1 MIINFGMILGKV
13 LRKLAHRLIKRY
25 YPKVQITG
33 AEQIPSDGPIL
44 FCANHPNSLIDPILI
59 GITAKRPVSFMA
71 KAPLFKTPILGSI
84 MHALGMVPAYRGRD
98 DSSQVKKNQKSLDR
112 VIKGLMSGRAMGIFP
127 EGVSSDVRQLGLVR
141 GGASRIAL
149 GAFEGGVENLV
160 IVPLGINY
168 ERKERLGSK
177 VWINVGE
184 PILMKEFT
192 QENRSDEEKAITD
205 DKVLRRKL
213 TQRIETNLKT
223 VIVHL
228 DNAEWDPLLDDL
240 ETLVEHSR
248 HKASLKVPK
257 LMRRKRIADALN
269 YFYQEETETGT
280 EVVSQIQNYHHKVRA
295 AGLIIDDPILQRST
309 LKTTFTILWKFVHL
323 IVWFIPALL
332 GTLGNIVPFV
342 ITRAIASKVQQEG
355 LKTTALARIGV
366 GLPIYLLWYALIAY
380 TVWMET
386 AQPVLITV
394 TNFLLLLSGTIS
406 LKYWPY
412 CVKTMVHLG
421 HQLRACLKKGRLKK
435 LRAELMQI
443 RETLVQYAERYA
455 ELVPRPN
462 PPSIRPMIMLF
473 ASTLSS
479 LTLLS
484 VAFIFY
490 LLLNITLHPEI
501 NRELDVLRGIHVE
514 LNEENVRKAEE
525 TVMRINDE
533 AKRTHET
540 SVALLAQYDAGDFRL
555 ENQNSRHEVSALLHN
570 FYQARDELL
579 KIGIVYTPDSSKH
592 EHRSPEISQKRLIQ
606 LSTAAMLLR
615 HQMSLQFATT
625 YLNDK
630 ELAKYLN
637 QPDDTYGIPEGLVR
651 QVNEELNARRYTE
664 LVAKMLG
671 DHSQEGGEHVANKS
685 THSKGLRS
693 IIERAS
699 EVIKKI
705 DSEDSDPLHGKVHSA
720 ISTAMR
726 KGVNTYLQL
735 QQIVATEIGDFRIK
749 NTQDI
754 KEHHI
759 PEEKVKGFH
768 NELKPGDIL
777 IERRDWYSSN
787 AFLPGYWPHGALYVG
802 TPGDWKKDGI
812 LDEVIKELEILVELE
827 ASNETDATQ
836 AKENGKTHVQE
847 MRELIRKLHKG
858 ETKKLNEKQ
867 IIEAV
872 SEGVIHN
879 TIEHSVGGAS
889 SVFALRPKDLM
900 PGERE
905 KAIAQAFFYIG
916 RPYDFDFDFDTPNT
930 LVCTEVVYRSYGG
943 NSDEATLKFPLVTL
957 MGRRTLPAHQL
968 AMQFVE
974 EVEAGRSQYE
984 LIAWLDHDRINQ
996 TADLLTYNGDHSG
1009 KKFERFKDTLTRS
1022 SITFVMEYKKHG
1034 LSALVSNQVL
1044 YLFYLSVI
1052 TAFCYAIAKF
1062 VFFLRLTSESP
1073 MPTHPPYI
1081 TETS

>member
-1 MIINFGMILGKV
+1 
-13 LRKLAHRLIKRY
+13 
-25 YPKVQITG
+25 
-33 AEQIPSDGPIL
+33 
-44 FCANHPNSLIDPILI
+44 
-59 GITAKRPVSFMA
+59 
-71 KAPLFKTPILGSI
+71 
-84 MHALGMVPAYRGRD
+84 
-98 DSSQVKKNQKSLDR
+98 
-112 VIKGLMSGRAMGIFP
+112 MGIFP

-435 LRAELMQI
+435 LRAELMEI

-479 LTLLS
+479 LALLS

-490 LLLNITLHPEI
+490 LLLNITLQ
-501 NRELDVLRGIHVE
+501 
-514 LNEENVRKAEE
+514 
-525 TVMRINDE
+525 
-533 AKRTHET
+533 
-540 SVALLAQYDAGDFRL
+540 S
-555 ENQNSRHEVSALLHN
+555 
-570 FYQARDELL
+570 
-579 KIGIVYTPDSSKH
+579 
-592 EHRSPEISQKRLIQ
+592 
-606 LSTAAMLLR
+606 
-615 HQMSLQFATT
+615 
-625 YLNDK
+625 
-630 ELAKYLN
+630 
-637 QPDDTYGIPEGLVR
+637 
-651 QVNEELNARRYTE
+651 
-664 LVAKMLG
+664 
-671 DHSQEGGEHVANKS
+671 
-685 THSKGLRS
+685 
-693 IIERAS
+693 
-699 EVIKKI
+699 
-705 DSEDSDPLHGKVHSA
+705 
-720 ISTAMR
+720 
-726 KGVNTYLQL
+726 
-735 QQIVATEIGDFRIK
+735 
-749 NTQDI
+749 
-754 KEHHI
+754 
-759 PEEKVKGFH
+759 
-768 NELKPGDIL
+768 
-777 IERRDWYSSN
+777 
-787 AFLPGYWPHGALYVG
+787 
-802 TPGDWKKDGI
+802 
-812 LDEVIKELEILVELE
+812 
-827 ASNETDATQ
+827 
-836 AKENGKTHVQE
+836 
-847 MRELIRKLHKG
+847 
-858 ETKKLNEKQ
+858 
-867 IIEAV
+867 
-872 SEGVIHN
+872 
-879 TIEHSVGGAS
+879 
-889 SVFALRPKDLM
+889 
-900 PGERE
+900 
-905 KAIAQAFFYIG
+905 
-916 RPYDFDFDFDTPNT
+916 
-930 LVCTEVVYRSYGG
+930 
-943 NSDEATLKFPLVTL
+943 
-957 MGRRTLPAHQL
+957 
-968 AMQFVE
+968 
-974 EVEAGRSQYE
+974 
-984 LIAWLDHDRINQ
+984 
-996 TADLLTYNGDHSG
+996 
-1009 KKFERFKDTLTRS
+1009 
-1022 SITFVMEYKKHG
+1022 
-1034 LSALVSNQVL
+1034 
-1044 YLFYLSVI
+1044 
-1052 TAFCYAIAKF
+1052 
-1062 VFFLRLTSESP
+1062 
-1073 MPTHPPYI
+1073 
-1081 TETS
+1081 